1 MAADRERERKRKNYE
16 KNIKRE
22 EKKAK
27 RSPEET
33 KADIEQLAIQLMT
46 ADKKGQK
53 KIMKQMEALQ
63 EGIS

>member
-22 EKKAK
+22 GKKAK
-27 RSPEET
+27 RSPEEA
-33 KADIEQLAIQLMT
+33 KHDIEQLAMQLMT

-53 KIMKQMEALQ
+53 KIMKQMEALK
-63 EGIS
+63 EEIS